1 MPAAGTQG
9 LEDAAGGMSSHNDT
23 EINEAAESITR

>member
-9 LEDAAGGMSSHNDT
+9 LEDVAGDVPSHNDT
-23 EINEAAESITR
+23 EINEAAERITR

>member
-9 LEDAAGGMSSHNDT
+9 LEDAGGGVPSHNDT
-23 EINEAAESITR
+23 EINEAAERITR